1 MSKLRGG
8 PDRIAR
14 GHWRA
19 GSLDLISQVQ
29 CRRNRIGKR
38 NPARIVLHNKRRRGQ
53 RNCSSYGYEL
63 SLLAANE
70 LRYSS
75 NRGDLGLLSL
85 VAKESAPQCGVI
97 EGWKT
102 VRRIERS
109 LALREV
115 RMKYPRRWSG
125 DSTEVHQ
132 RRGCNVCTLRQAA
145 PVARERNPIRPLRTQ
160 SGSSKN

>member
-1 MSKLRGG
+1 MPAQS
-8 PDRIAR
+8 DRAAESR
-14 GHWRA
+14 
-19 GSLDLISQVQ
+19 
-29 CRRNRIGKR
+29 
-38 NPARIVLHNKRRRGQ
+38 RIVLHNERRRGQ
-53 RNCSSYGYEL
+53 RNCSSSRYEL

-109 LALREV
+109 LPLREV

-125 DSTEVHQ
+125 DCTEVHQ
-132 RRGCNVCTLRQAA
+132 RRGCNVHVAPGGARRQGAQ
-145 PVARERNPIRPLRTQ
+145 PD
-160 SGSSKN
+160 